1 LQSKKEHKNLSQENT
16 LVALSAEDH
25 TLCLESMEFAEF
37 ALEKWLTAGKS
48 LA

>member
-1 LQSKKEHKNLSQENT
+1 LQNKKELKNISQENT

-25 TLCLESMEFAEF
+25 TLCLENMESAEYV
-37 ALEKWLTAGKS
+37 LEKWLIAGKF